1 MTDRSCV
8 SIRGTQCIIT
18 EAYRYYPSKQTCQAR
33 SWAKVGAGM
42 PPFPAF
48 PLQLRQTGLQVR
60 QGRCVV
66 VPECSFPKRWATPA
80 GGATW
85 NASISRD
92 AGYRGAYLGRGDL
105 WSLDFGLRWLAG
117 LLERS
122 SRLNSAS
129 TRSRQRT
136 TLRTAADSRG
146 DSGRTPWA

>member
-1 MTDRSCV
+1 MTERSCV

-42 PPFPAF
+42 PRFATF
-48 PLQLRQTGLQVR
+48 SLQLRQTRLELR
-60 QGRCVV
+60 QGWCVAV
-66 VPECSFPKRWATPA
+66 HECSSPKRLATPA
-80 GGATW
+80 GRATW
-85 NASISRD
+85 NASTSRN
-92 AGYRGAYLGRGDL
+92 AAYWGANLGRGDL

-122 SRLNSAS
+122 SLLNSAS

-136 TLRTAADSRG
+136 TLRTARDSRA